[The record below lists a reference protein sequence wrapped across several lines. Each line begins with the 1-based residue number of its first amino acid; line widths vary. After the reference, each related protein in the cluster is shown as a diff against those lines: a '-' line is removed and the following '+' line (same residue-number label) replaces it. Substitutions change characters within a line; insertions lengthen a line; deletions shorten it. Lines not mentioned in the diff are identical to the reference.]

1 MTLPKPRVGEVAL
14 VTGAS
19 AGLGV
24 ELADR
29 LAARGHDL
37 VVTARRADLLAE
49 VAQWLTNTY
58 GVAVL
63 PFAADLADAGERA
76 ALLDELD
83 RRHLAVAVLVNNAGF
98 ATGGHFAGTDR
109 GREVEQVRVLVE
121 AVVDLTSALLP
132 AMVARGRGAI
142 LNVASTAGMQA
153 LPYSTGYSAAKAHT
167 LTFSNALRA
176 EVAGRGVTVTAL
188 CPGPIRTDF
197 WRVAGEQPIKQAMP
211 RPMWVEAGRV
221 ADAGIRGLERN
232 RRVVVPGAAVRL
244 MALGNGMTPYA
255 VKTPMLRRAMRP
267 RTTA

>member
-1 MTLPKPRVGEVAL
+1 MTIPKPRTGEVAL

-24 ELADR
+24 ELAER

-37 VVTARRADLLAE
+37 VITARRADLLAE
-49 VAQWLTNTY
+49 VAQRLSERH
-58 GVAVL
+58 GIMVL
-63 PFAADLADAGERA
+63 PYAADLGDAGERA
-76 ALLDELD
+76 SLLEEIGRRRLD
-83 RRHLAVAVLVNNAGF
+83 VSVLVNNAGF
-98 ATGGHFAGTDR
+98 ATGGHFSGTDR

-121 AVVDLTSALLP
+121 AVVDLTSAVLP
-132 AMVARGRGAI
+132 RMVEQGRGAI

-167 LTFSNALRA
+167 ITFSSALRA
-176 EVAGRGVTVTAL
+176 EVGSRGVTVTAL

-197 WRVAGEQPIKQAMP
+197 WKVAGEQPIKQAMP
-211 RPMWVEAGRV
+211 RPMWVEVGKV
-221 ADAGIRGLERN
+221 ADAGIRGLERD

-244 MALGNGMTPYA
+244 MAFGNGLTPSA

-267 RTTA
+267 RATA